1 MTISRSECRTCGEE
15 WSDGRAYCNAR
26 CEAAYRELVDEYLT
40 AARLDRHPFEV
51 PKPVTTP
58 VDTGFLDRLL
68 PDRPPDGEPQ

>member
-1 MTISRSECRTCGEE
+1 MTTYRPECRTCGEE

-26 CEAAYRELVDEYLT
+26 CEAACREAIDEYLT

-51 PKPVTTP
+51 PKPVTRP

-68 PDRPPDGEPQ
+68 PAGPDDGEPQ